1 MPERDDKTQ
10 GAWKVLLISSLR
22 TNDLSA
28 QATYKCALHK
38 MYIMRKT
45 RRIFTYYIFQI
56 RWAELPCCLLCNT
69 PTRLLLSSH
78 KNGSIPLLLVNEP
91 GETKTKM
98 TDHCTR
104 LLLGYCVLCL
114 CPSTFAHPWVTGSN
128 IHWQRQGNGT
138 SEGQQ
143 AWRWCGGIPSVLIY
157 IPCASIWG

>member
-1 MPERDDKTQ
+1 MFLILEKKINKKKKVSSFLPERDDKTQ

-45 RRIFTYYIFQI
+45 CRIFTYYIFQI

-104 LLLGYCVLCL
+104 LLLDYCVLCL

-128 IHWQRQGNGT
+128 IH
-138 SEGQQ
+138 
-143 AWRWCGGIPSVLIY
+143 
-157 IPCASIWG
+157 